1 MTEKKD
7 KKAFEALLSKI
18 EYDADSSSVINT
30 VTAVLTILAVVEIVS
45 GIFMNGYSFIAD
57 GLHNIVSAI
66 LCVKLGKNIK
76 KVFAAAVIPFSVF
89 GAYLCLKQIS
99 MSVSYLDSAP
109 QIWLF
114 MVMTP
119 VLLVKIG
126 LAIVTADKIK
136 LNKVK
141 YLNHVS
147 TQMNIC
153 VLSAVATA
161 AGLFASFFVE
171 YFIEPTI
178 ALAIFML
185 TVLES
190 VRVFGQFRAEYIE
203 KIIADNTPADLSEN
217 EPDEFAPI
225 SVGEIHRLSKAM
237 GDDDE
242 VEEKEEE
249 KEDTEVNTET
259 KTENKEEVRREEKC
273 SDIVEEPKQKQA
285 KKKTERIFVGEERD
299 EEDDW

>member
-1 MTEKKD
+1 
-7 KKAFEALLSKI
+7 
-18 EYDADSSSVINT
+18 
-30 VTAVLTILAVVEIVS
+30 
-45 GIFMNGYSFIAD
+45 
-57 GLHNIVSAI
+57 
-66 LCVKLGKNIK
+66 
-76 KVFAAAVIPFSVF
+76 
-89 GAYLCLKQIS
+89 
-99 MSVSYLDSAP
+99 
-109 QIWLF
+109 
-114 MVMTP
+114 
-119 VLLVKIG
+119 
-126 LAIVTADKIK
+126 
-136 LNKVK
+136 
-141 YLNHVS
+141 
-147 TQMNIC
+147 
-153 VLSAVATA
+153 
-161 AGLFASFFVE
+161 
-171 YFIEPTI
+171 
-178 ALAIFML
+178 ML

-242 VEEKEEE
+242 DEEKEEE